1 MEQIKY
7 TENFMTTQ
15 TLWRCIHFAPCGFS
29 PILEWFSGRGCCMV
43 TMMSPNTFLSG
54 FKAPIFFLHGMMF
67 FALWGHP
74 ALGEDTLFSGPQK
87 GETATPF
94 QAVGVREP
102 LQGKVVE
109 VLGKGDSAKYRALI
123 FVHGLERSMAPLM
136 RIVDAFGNRYKEDMQ
151 TDWVFL
157 SDDLISSR
165 QRLPMVARSLQIKGR
180 MLLSEDGLE
189 GPGNYGL
196 NKQCLLTLLALEGN
210 LVVANHAWVQPGIAD
225 ADDVLTSLA
234 THFGFPDP
242 PSAESLS
249 QSLGMDGR
257 NERSRAMRSP
267 RAKGAAAD
275 QKDGKN
281 LPGAVPEDA
290 SLVAFMRAFIQPS
303 NSNARVDE
311 ILEEVNGYIGK
322 DKGLMAQAIGGWTR
336 LLHVRYG
343 TAYAQEQGALEL
355 KGWKKALEEEK

>member
-1 MEQIKY
+1 M
-7 TENFMTTQ
+7 
-15 TLWRCIHFAPCGFS
+15 
-29 PILEWFSGRGCCMV
+29 
-43 TMMSPNTFLSG
+43 
-54 FKAPIFFLHGMMF
+54 
-67 FALWGHP
+67 
-74 ALGEDTLFSGPQK
+74 
-87 GETATPF
+87 
-94 QAVGVREP
+94 
-102 LQGKVVE
+102 VE

-136 RIVDAFGNRYKEDMQ
+136 RVVDAFGNRYKEDMQ

-189 GPGNYGL
+189 GPGGL
-196 NKQCLLTLLALEGN
+196 NKQLTLLALEGN

-234 THFGFPDP
+234 THGSSFCGILV
-242 PSAESLS
+242 SV
-249 QSLGMDGR
+249 LGMNRR

-267 RAKGAAAD
+267 RVKDASAD
-275 QKDGKN
+275 KKDGN
-281 LPGAVPEDA
+281 SLPGAVPEDA

-311 ILEEVNGYIGK
+311 IPRGS
-322 DKGLMAQAIGGWTR
+322 QW
-336 LLHVRYG
+336 LHR
-343 TAYAQEQGALEL
+343 
-355 KGWKKALEEEK
+355 